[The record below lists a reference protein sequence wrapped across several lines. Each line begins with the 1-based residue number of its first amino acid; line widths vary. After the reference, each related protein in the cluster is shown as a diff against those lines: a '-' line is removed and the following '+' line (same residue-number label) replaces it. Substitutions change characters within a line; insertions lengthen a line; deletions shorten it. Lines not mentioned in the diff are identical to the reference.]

1 MKSMI
6 NDMKESLIYGL
17 KTCLEYFVIIAAILI
32 LSIVID
38 LIGGRDIDHYF
49 STPYFIT
56 ASIGLALTFIWAGLY
71 PSVLKM
77 SINSYNAE
85 CPGLTQ
91 RYVIEKCRS
100 KVLCRYFSILSC
112 FCFVCSLFYD
122 METYPIIVR
131 SLMAGGF
138 VFLFQYIKYRKQYKS
153 L

>member
-6 NDMKESLIYGL
+6 NYMKESLIYRL
-17 KTCLEYFVIIAAILI
+17 KICLEYFVIIAAILI

-56 ASIGLALTFIWAGLY
+56 ASIGLALTFICVSLY

-77 SINSYNAE
+77 SIKSYNAE

-100 KVLCRYFSILSC
+100 KVLCRYFLYIVMFLLCLLTIL
-112 FCFVCSLFYD
+112 
-122 METYPIIVR
+122 
-131 SLMAGGF
+131 
-138 VFLFQYIKYRKQYKS
+138 
-153 L
+153 